1 MTDFDV
7 HRVRKDFPILAREVR
22 GHRLAWLDNA
32 ATTQKPRAVLQSLQD
47 YYTRYNANVH
57 RGVHKLSEEATWE
70 YEKARGKVKRH
81 LNAADPREIVFTR
94 QATEAINLVAQSFV
108 RPRVGPGDEILITE
122 MEHHSNI
129 VPWQFVCEQT
139 GAVLR
144 VLPMNDAGE
153 LRLGELDRLLGPR
166 TKFLSVVHVS
176 NALGTINPIDEIV
189 RRAREQEVP
198 TLVDGAQAVQHLDV
212 DVQALGCDFYVFS
225 GHKIYAPTG
234 IGALY
239 GRLDLLEEMP
249 PWQGGGEMIELVTF
263 EKTTFAKPPHR
274 FEAGTPHVSGAIGLG
289 AALDYL
295 NELGIDRIRAYEDE
309 LLARGTE
316 ALSGIPSL
324 TMIGTARRKSC
335 VLSFLIDGIHP
346 HDVGTILD
354 HEGIA
359 VRVGHHCAQP
369 VMQHFDV
376 PATTRASLSFYNT
389 FEEIDRLVTGIGRV
403 IEVFR

>member
-1 MTDFDV
+1 V
-7 HRVRKDFPILAREVR
+7 EELE
-22 GHRLAWLDNA
+22 RL
-32 ATTQKPRAVLQSLQD
+32 
-47 YYTRYNANVH
+47 
-57 RGVHKLSEEATWE
+57 
-70 YEKARGKVKRH
+70 
-81 LNAADPREIVFTR
+81 
-94 QATEAINLVAQSFV
+94 
-108 RPRVGPGDEILITE
+108 
-122 MEHHSNI
+122 M
-129 VPWQFVCEQT
+129 
-139 GAVLR
+139 
-144 VLPMNDAGE
+144 
-153 LRLGELDRLLGPR
+153 GPR
-166 TKFLSVVHVS
+166 TRFLSVAHVS
-176 NALGTINPIDEIV
+176 NALGTINPVEDIV
-189 RRAREQEVP
+189 RSARERGVP
-198 TLVDGAQAVQHLDV
+198 TLVDGAQAVQHIEV

-239 GRLDLLEEMP
+239 GRLDRLEEMP

-295 NELGIDRIRAYEDE
+295 HELGMDRIRTYEDQ
-309 LLARGTE
+309 LLAHGTE
-316 ALSGIPSL
+316 VLSGIPSL
-324 TMIGTARRKSC
+324 TIVGTAREKSS
-335 VLSFLIDGIHP
+335 VISFLLDGIHP

-376 PATTRASLSFYNT
+376 AATTRASLSFYNT
-389 FEEIDRLVTGIGRV
+389 SEELDRLVAGIGRV